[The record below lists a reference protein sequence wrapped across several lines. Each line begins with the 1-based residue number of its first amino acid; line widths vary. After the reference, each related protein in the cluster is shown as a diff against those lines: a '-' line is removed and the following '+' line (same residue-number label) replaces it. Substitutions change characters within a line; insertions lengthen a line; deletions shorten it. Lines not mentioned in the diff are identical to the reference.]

1 MYVYIYIIIYIY
13 PRSVSRWSA
22 KKVCAQGFTV
32 AMMEWISIKIPGDL
46 TPKLR
51 SKLRGSRVGRAS
63 VPFQQQCPQLE
74 PSTLGRGIQLVLSG
88 SMGGTMEA
96 PWQRPTL
103 MDCRSTIDSLI
114 DICQNSIIIVL

>member
-1 MYVYIYIIIYIY
+1 
-13 PRSVSRWSA
+13 
-22 KKVCAQGFTV
+22 
-32 AMMEWISIKIPGDL
+32 MEWISIKIPGDL

-51 SKLRGSRVGRAS
+51 GKLRGSTLGRAS
-63 VPFQQQCPQLE
+63 APFQEQCPQRE
-74 PSTLGRGIQLVLSG
+74 PSTLGPGIQLVLSG

-114 DICQNSIIIVL
+114 DIFKNSLIIVL

>member
-1 MYVYIYIIIYIY
+1 
-13 PRSVSRWSA
+13 
-22 KKVCAQGFTV
+22 
-32 AMMEWISIKIPGDL
+32 MEWISIKIPGDL

-51 SKLRGSRVGRAS
+51 GKLRGSTGSTLGRAS

-114 DICQNSIIIVL
+114 DIC